1 MLFSNTVKNILY
13 PVAFWTDVLQK
24 PLGWKSR
31 FVVVTAESDLP
42 VSLCL
47 SLPPPP
53 CIFSSCDPFVEQ
65 TDSNFCHH
73 RSTVIFGPVS
83 FCPSTIPTDQL
94 TTAINVSLTAGNW
107 IQDKF
112 FAFLLWFSFFG
123 QHQKNCHVEAELGL
137 SLVLL
142 ERKDEREEEVL
153 PLGTSLSTA
162 GCSEDV
168 VRF

>member
-1 MLFSNTVKNILY
+1 MRDLY
-13 PVAFWTDVLQK
+13 PVAFWADVLQK

-31 FVVVTAESDLP
+31 FVVAVKAESDLP

-53 CIFSSCDPFVEQ
+53 CIFSSRDPFVWQ

-94 TTAINVSLTAGNW
+94 TTAINVSLLLATEYKVKFTPLILLFWAASKELPCGGW
-107 IQDKF
+107 IRPVPC
-112 FAFLLWFSFFG
+112 A
-123 QHQKNCHVEAELGL
+123 A
-137 SLVLL
+137 
-142 ERKDEREEEVL
+142 REEGWKRGRGGA
-153 PLGTSLSTA
+153 LGHFIKHSRL
-162 GCSEDV
+162 
-168 VRF
+168 

>member
-1 MLFSNTVKNILY
+1 MLFSTTVKKKKKPLCMRDLY

-31 FVVVTAESDLP
+31 FVVVKAESDLP

-53 CIFSSCDPFVEQ
+53 CIFSSCDPFVWQ

-83 FCPSTIPTDQL
+83 FCPSTVPTDQL
-94 TTAINVSLTAGNW
+94 TTAINVSLLLATEYKVHFSPFYF
-107 IQDKF
+107 DSP
-112 FAFLLWFSFFG
+112 FLGSIKRIAMWRL
-123 QHQKNCHVEAELGL
+123 N
-137 SLVLL
+137 
-142 ERKDEREEEVL
+142 
-153 PLGTSLSTA
+153 
-162 GCSEDV
+162 
-168 VRF
+168 